1 MLLRYILLTFFSM
14 KNPGQA
20 SCPSTFF
27 PKTPH
32 TGTYIPYIHIIP
44 INFHWRRRE
53 GGMEEKW
60 ISILKKVSNFFDVI
74 FFFVMSSCYF
84 FYVIRRDD
92 WCAATFYPSRSAT
105 CQAASADR
113 RCSKHRHGAT
123 SACSNK
129 TIFCRPSIFRT
140 TQAHSSTKWNTCL
153 RLCSLTLFPL
163 FPSLIIVCV
172 LSLWI
177 LCACSLSKYCVC
189 ALSLNIVRV
198 LSL

>member
-1 MLLRYILLTFFSM
+1 M

-74 FFFVMSSCYF
+74 FFFVMSSGYF
-84 FYVIRRDD
+84 FLCNSKRWLVRCNILPFPLGNMPGRKRR
-92 WCAATFYPSRSAT
+92 PSVL
-105 CQAASADR
+105 
-113 RCSKHRHGAT
+113 KT
-123 SACSNK
+123 SSWSNK
-129 TIFCRPSIFRT
+129 
-140 TQAHSSTKWNTCL
+140 
-153 RLCSLTLFPL
+153 RLLKQDDTLQTFHWPHDTDALIDEMKHMSEIVFSLSL
-163 FPSLIIVCV
+163 PSLP
-172 LSLWI
+172 
-177 LCACSLSKYCVC
+177 LSKYCVC
-189 ALSLNIVRV
+189 SLSL
-198 LSL
+198 